1 MTLRLGVQTN
11 VLLACRLIIVVTIV
25 YTPLLL
31 YFYTPKNKKQ
41 EKRMK
46 RQNALPIGDMIRRF
60 LREGG
65 LESPL
70 NEYRL
75 IQAWETV
82 LGKAIARYTGQMYIK
97 NQTLYVHL
105 TSPALR
111 QNLQMSR
118 QSLVKRL
125 NEAVGAQVIVD
136 IVFH

>member
-1 MTLRLGVQTN
+1 
-11 VLLACRLIIVVTIV
+11 
-25 YTPLLL
+25 
-31 YFYTPKNKKQ
+31 
-41 EKRMK
+41 MK

-60 LREGG
+60 LREEG

-118 QSLVKRL
+118 QSLVKRP

>member
-1 MTLRLGVQTN
+1 
-11 VLLACRLIIVVTIV
+11 
-25 YTPLLL
+25 
-31 YFYTPKNKKQ
+31 
-41 EKRMK
+41 MK

>member
-1 MTLRLGVQTN
+1 
-11 VLLACRLIIVVTIV
+11 
-25 YTPLLL
+25 
-31 YFYTPKNKKQ
+31 
-41 EKRMK
+41 MK
-46 RQNALPIGDMIRRF
+46 RQNALHIGDMIRRF
-60 LREGG
+60 LREEG

>member
-1 MTLRLGVQTN
+1 
-11 VLLACRLIIVVTIV
+11 
-25 YTPLLL
+25 
-31 YFYTPKNKKQ
+31 
-41 EKRMK
+41 MK

-60 LREGG
+60 LREEG

-82 LGKAIARYTGQMYIK
+82 LGRAIARYTGQMYIK

>member
-1 MTLRLGVQTN
+1 
-11 VLLACRLIIVVTIV
+11 
-25 YTPLLL
+25 
-31 YFYTPKNKKQ
+31 
-41 EKRMK
+41 MK
-46 RQNALPIGDMIRRF
+46 RSNALPIGEMVHRF
-60 LREGG
+60 LREEG

-75 IQAWETV
+75 IQSWEMV
-82 LGKAIARYTGQMYIK
+82 LGKAISRYTGQMYIK

-118 QSLVKRL
+118 QTLVHRL

-136 IVFH
+136 IVLR

>member
-1 MTLRLGVQTN
+1 
-11 VLLACRLIIVVTIV
+11 
-25 YTPLLL
+25 
-31 YFYTPKNKKQ
+31 
-41 EKRMK
+41 MK
-46 RQNALPIGDMIRRF
+46 RSNALPIGDMIHRF
-60 LREGG
+60 LRDEG

-75 IQAWETV
+75 IQSWETV
-82 LGKAIARYTGQMYIK
+82 LGKAISRYTGQMYIK

-118 QSLVKRL
+118 QTLVHRL

-136 IVFH
+136 IVLR

>member
-1 MTLRLGVQTN
+1 
-11 VLLACRLIIVVTIV
+11 
-25 YTPLLL
+25 
-31 YFYTPKNKKQ
+31 
-41 EKRMK
+41 MK
-46 RQNALPIGDMIRRF
+46 RQNALPIGYMIRRF
-60 LREGG
+60 LREEG

-75 IQAWETV
+75 IQSWETV

-118 QSLVKRL
+118 QTLVRRL
-125 NEAVGAQVIVD
+125 NEAVGAQVITD

>member
-1 MTLRLGVQTN
+1 
-11 VLLACRLIIVVTIV
+11 
-25 YTPLLL
+25 
-31 YFYTPKNKKQ
+31 
-41 EKRMK
+41 MK

-82 LGKAIARYTGQMYIK
+82 LGQAIARYTGQMYIK

-105 TSPALR
+105 NSPALR

-118 QSLVKRL
+118 QSLVQRL

-136 IVFH
+136 IVFR

>member
-1 MTLRLGVQTN
+1 
-11 VLLACRLIIVVTIV
+11 
-25 YTPLLL
+25 
-31 YFYTPKNKKQ
+31 
-41 EKRMK
+41 MK

-60 LREGG
+60 LREEG

-82 LGKAIARYTGQMYIK
+82 LGKGIARYTGQMYIK

>member
-1 MTLRLGVQTN
+1 
-11 VLLACRLIIVVTIV
+11 
-25 YTPLLL
+25 
-31 YFYTPKNKKQ
+31 
-41 EKRMK
+41 MK
-46 RQNALPIGDMIRRF
+46 RQNAQPISNILQRY
-60 LREGG
+60 LREEG

-136 IVFH
+136 IVVH

>member
-1 MTLRLGVQTN
+1 
-11 VLLACRLIIVVTIV
+11 
-25 YTPLLL
+25 
-31 YFYTPKNKKQ
+31 
-41 EKRMK
+41 MK

-118 QSLVKRL
+118 QNLVKRL

>member
-1 MTLRLGVQTN
+1 
-11 VLLACRLIIVVTIV
+11 
-25 YTPLLL
+25 
-31 YFYTPKNKKQ
+31 
-41 EKRMK
+41 MK

-60 LREGG
+60 LREEG

-82 LGKAIARYTGQMYIK
+82 LGRAIARYTGQMYIK

-118 QSLVKRL
+118 QSLVHRL
-125 NEAVGAQVIVD
+125 NEAVGAQVIAD
-136 IVFH
+136 IVFR

>member
-1 MTLRLGVQTN
+1 
-11 VLLACRLIIVVTIV
+11 
-25 YTPLLL
+25 
-31 YFYTPKNKKQ
+31 
-41 EKRMK
+41 MK

-60 LREGG
+60 LREEG

-82 LGKAIARYTGQMYIK
+82 LGKSIARYTGQMYIK

>member
-1 MTLRLGVQTN
+1 
-11 VLLACRLIIVVTIV
+11 
-25 YTPLLL
+25 
-31 YFYTPKNKKQ
+31 
-41 EKRMK
+41 MK
-46 RQNALPIGDMIRRF
+46 RQNALPIGDMIRHF
-60 LREGG
+60 LREEG

>member
-1 MTLRLGVQTN
+1 
-11 VLLACRLIIVVTIV
+11 
-25 YTPLLL
+25 
-31 YFYTPKNKKQ
+31 
-41 EKRMK
+41 MK
-46 RQNALPIGDMIRRF
+46 RQNARPIGDMIRRF
-60 LREGG
+60 LREEG

-82 LGKAIARYTGQMYIK
+82 LGRAIARYTGQMYIK

-118 QSLVKRL
+118 QSLVHRL
-125 NEAVGAQVIVD
+125 NEAVGAQVIAD
-136 IVFH
+136 IVFR

>member
-1 MTLRLGVQTN
+1 
-11 VLLACRLIIVVTIV
+11 
-25 YTPLLL
+25 
-31 YFYTPKNKKQ
+31 
-41 EKRMK
+41 MK

-60 LREGG
+60 LREEG

-82 LGKAIARYTGQMYIK
+82 LGKAIVRYTGQMYIK

-125 NEAVGAQVIVD
+125 NEAVGAQVIAD

>member
-1 MTLRLGVQTN
+1 
-11 VLLACRLIIVVTIV
+11 
-25 YTPLLL
+25 
-31 YFYTPKNKKQ
+31 
-41 EKRMK
+41 MK

-82 LGKAIARYTGQMYIK
+82 LGKAIAGYTGQMYIK

>member
-1 MTLRLGVQTN
+1 
-11 VLLACRLIIVVTIV
+11 
-25 YTPLLL
+25 
-31 YFYTPKNKKQ
+31 
-41 EKRMK
+41 MK

-60 LREGG
+60 LREEG

-125 NEAVGAQVIVD
+125 NEAVGAQVIAD

>member
-1 MTLRLGVQTN
+1 
-11 VLLACRLIIVVTIV
+11 
-25 YTPLLL
+25 
-31 YFYTPKNKKQ
+31 
-41 EKRMK
+41 MK

-75 IQAWETV
+75 IQSWETV
-82 LGKAIARYTGQMYIK
+82 LGKAIARYTGRMYIK

-111 QNLQMSR
+111 QDLQMSR
-118 QSLVKRL
+118 RSLVNRL
-125 NEAVGAQVIVD
+125 NEAVGAQVITD
-136 IVFH
+136 IVFQ